1 MKKVFLTLAIA
12 SIAFGSFAQTQL
24 GLKLGYNSSK
34 ITTAFIT
41 DNDNKDMIQDVYKDF
56 IGSTTGFNI
65 GLVYTSTTDK
75 VFSFQ
80 QELSFSQRGFEI
92 LDADK
97 KSVGNTRMNYIDIK
111 PLFNFGG
118 GADNWRAYAQ
128 VGPSVNIWMSK
139 ASYDED
145 GTFEDKSDE
154 WQNATADEDGENDIR
169 VELGF
174 VAGIGFKYKVGP
186 GWLLFNPRYEWGLT
200 PTTIVDTGSK
210 GYAIVNRTLSINA
223 GYLYEF

>member
-12 SIAFGSFAQTQL
+12 SLAFGSFAQTQL
-24 GLKLGYNSSK
+24 GLKMGYNSSK
-34 ITTAFIT
+34 VTTAFIT
-41 DNDNKDMIQDVYKDF
+41 DEANKEWIQKTNDYVGN
-56 IGSTTGFNI
+56 TTGFNI

-80 QELSFSQRGFEI
+80 QELSFSQRGSSN

-97 KSVGNTRMNYIDIK
+97 NVVGNTRMNYIDIK

-118 GADNWRAYAQ
+118 GSDNWRAYAQ

-139 ASYDED
+139 ASYDKD
-145 GTFEDKSDE
+145 GTFVDKSDE
-154 WQNATADEDGENDIR
+154 WQSATADEDGENDIR

-174 VAGIGFKYKVGP
+174 VAGLGFKYKVGP